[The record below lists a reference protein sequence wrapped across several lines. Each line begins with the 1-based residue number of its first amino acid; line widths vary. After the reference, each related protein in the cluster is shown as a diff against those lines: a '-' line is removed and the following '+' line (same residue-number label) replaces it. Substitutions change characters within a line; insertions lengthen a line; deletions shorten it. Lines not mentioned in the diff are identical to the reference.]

1 MVSRCIKLEKNKKNL
16 TVWEH
21 QNTGKFLKGT
31 RTHSSRR
38 PFKIIDLIKPS
49 QYQGSFFHQL
59 LMLNH
64 SFLDVDECQPIS
76 DCMQICE
83 NTIGSYNCKCNADF
97 KVDPSNSKDCIRELH
112 FALICYPS
120 CISTKHLLF

>member
-1 MVSRCIKLEKNKKNL
+1 MVSRWVKQEKNKKNL
-16 TVWEH
+16 WEH
-21 QNTGKFLKGT
+21 QNTGKFLKET
-31 RTHSSRR
+31 RTHSLRR
-38 PFKIIDLIKPS
+38 PSKIIYLIKPS
-49 QYQGSFFHQL
+49 QYQGSFFHPL

-64 SFLDVDECQPIS
+64 SFLDVNECQPIS

-112 FALICYPS
+112 FALIC
-120 CISTKHLLF
+120 